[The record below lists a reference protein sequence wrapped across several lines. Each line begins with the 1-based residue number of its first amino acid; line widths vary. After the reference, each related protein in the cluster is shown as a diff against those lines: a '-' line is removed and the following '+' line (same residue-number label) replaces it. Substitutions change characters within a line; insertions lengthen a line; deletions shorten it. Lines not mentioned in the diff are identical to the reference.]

1 MDKERK
7 IQPELADTLGRLAQ
21 TLKESLGEPVD
32 PANDPESVADTV
44 RIRKPPRVF
53 TTVLGQNIWMGD
65 VDECELELE
74 GRNGSDPYDNATV
87 DSPWTRTSK

>member
-7 IQPELADTLGRLAQ
+7 IQPELVETLGQLA
-21 TLKESLGEPVD
+21 ESLRDSLHEPAED
-32 PANDPESVADTV
+32 AKATALGDTV

-65 VDECELELE
+65 VDPCELELE
-74 GRNGSDPYDNATV
+74 DGNGTQSL
-87 DSPWTRTSK
+87 

>member
-7 IQPELADTLGRLAQ
+7 IQPELADTLGQLAQ
-21 TLKESLGEPVD
+21 SLKESLGEPGES
-32 PANDPESVADTV
+32 ANDPASVADTV

-65 VDECELELE
+65 VDPCELELE
-74 GRNGSDPYDNATV
+74 AGGGSDPYDNATV
-87 DSPWTRTSK
+87 NDPWKRGTK